1 LLQVALARK
10 GTLDHPV
17 AHTNCI
23 RLLGFQGSNIRYLDP
38 DPTCVRRI
46 KYRLSAGDAVQP
58 AGYSIAV
65 IHHQQVSVSRH
76 CT

>member
-1 LLQVALARK
+1 LLQITLARK

-17 AHTNCI
+17 VQTNRI
-23 RLLGFQGSNIRYLDP
+23 RLLGFQSSNIRHFDP
-38 DPTCVRRI
+38 DPTCVLRL
-46 KYRLSAGDAVQP
+46 KDRLSAGYAVQS